1 MRRTIYTTPALY
13 PLLKWIAKVN
23 LALFGWRVVGE
34 LPNLKKMVVIGAPHT
49 SNWDFV
55 LGLAVIFAARWKFHW
70 VAKHTL
76 FKPPL
81 GWLMRW
87 LGGSPVDRSKS
98 SNTVEAYIK
107 LFIEHDEF
115 ALLIA
120 PEGTRSRRD
129 YWKSGFYH
137 VAHGANVPI
146 LLAFIDKATKTC
158 GLAHHLMPS
167 GDIGEDMGLI
177 ASFYA
182 DQEGLVPENYSTPR
196 IEQRPAK
203 NPDRQEET

>member
-81 GWLMRW
+81 GLVNALARW
-87 LGGSPVDRSKS
+87 FPCR
-98 SNTVEAYIK
+98 
-107 LFIEHDEF
+107 
-115 ALLIA
+115 
-120 PEGTRSRRD
+120 PE
-129 YWKSGFYH
+129 
-137 VAHGANVPI
+137 
-146 LLAFIDKATKTC
+146 
-158 GLAHHLMPS
+158 
-167 GDIGEDMGLI
+167 
-177 ASFYA
+177 
-182 DQEGLVPENYSTPR
+182 Q
-196 IEQRPAK
+196 IEQHCRGLYQAVH
-203 NPDRQEET
+203 